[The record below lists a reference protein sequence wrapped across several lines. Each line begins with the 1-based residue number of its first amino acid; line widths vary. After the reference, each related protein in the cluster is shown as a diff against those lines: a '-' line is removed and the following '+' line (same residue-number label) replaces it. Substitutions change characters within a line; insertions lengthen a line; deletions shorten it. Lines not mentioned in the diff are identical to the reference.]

1 MEIKNLEADL
11 KVKVELAENYK
22 NGMEHAEKIAEELAE
37 QLQARTDLVRQSK
50 DILEE
55 VRIEREQERE
65 DLHRQLDNR
74 GTWQ

>member
-1 MEIKNLEADL
+1 MEADL